1 MRKIEREHAAPQD
14 RFTAFGMA
22 DACKF
27 KFVNYLAN
35 IFRAGHSRTN
45 ASTRV
50 RDTRHR
56 WALAGTEGR
65 PVVGAALVKE
75 VHV

>member
-1 MRKIEREHAAPQD
+1 MLKIEREHTRRRD

-27 KFVNYLAN
+27 KFVNDLADV
-35 IFRAGHSRTN
+35 FRAGHSQNN

-50 RDTRHR
+50 GDTPHR
-56 WALAGTEGR
+56 CA
-65 PVVGAALVKE
+65 
-75 VHV
+75 